1 MTQFLSKGELPSHI
15 IVEQKPKPWGIKKNG
30 VREVTNYPV
39 CEFAKLFASIAKTTT
54 LTDEACAK
62 IERFGI
68 EVEVESNP
76 VKAWRV

>member
-15 IVEQKPKPWGIKKNG
+15 IVEQKPTSHGQ
-30 VREVTNYPV
+30 VANYPV
-39 CEFAKLFASIAKTTT
+39 CEFAKLFADIAGTKT
-54 LTDEACAK
+54 LTDEACGK

-68 EVEVESNP
+68 EVEFEANP

>member
-1 MTQFLSKGELPSHI
+1 MTQFLSQGELPSHI

-39 CEFAKLFASIAKTTT
+39 CEFAKLFADIAGTKT
-54 LTDEACAK
+54 LTDEVCGM

-68 EVEVESNP
+68 EIEFESNP

>member
-15 IVEQKPKPWGIKKNG
+15 IVEQKPTSHGQ
-30 VREVTNYPV
+30 VANYPV
-39 CEFAKLFASIAKTTT
+39 CKFAKLFASIAGTKT
-54 LTDEACAK
+54 LTPEVCGM

-68 EVEVESNP
+68 EIEFKANP